1 MFNDEDMT
9 SLEKAYQKVS
19 EKERSALFNDLEWG
33 VGKFLPSLTEFGI
46 SVRYLCRQIRQDS
59 MSISETL
66 NELSMSQNDNRT
78 IYEAIRTIAA
88 KVCKDGETYL
98 RAALLTN

>member
-19 EKERSALFNDLEWG
+19 EKERSALFNDLELG

-46 SVRYLCRQIRQDS
+46 SVQYLCRQIRQDS

-66 NELSMSQNDNRT
+66 KR
-78 IYEAIRTIAA
+78 IVYEP
-88 KVCKDGETYL
+88 E
-98 RAALLTN
+98 